1 MVFCFYELPEA
12 KRGAQLKR
20 NQLQRFSAWQLS
32 VENELHEV
40 KTHTVFDTVWAFL
53 LQFMKFRVAVFECTV
68 EFKSE
73 RAGQFMSIFK
83 MILKVFWLVGI

>member
-32 VENELHEV
+32 VENELPEA
-40 KTHTVFDTVWAFL
+40 KTHTVLIQCGFL
-53 LQFMKFRVAVFECTV
+53 LQFMKFRFSFFESAVVFES
-68 EFKSE
+68 K
-73 RAGQFMSIFK
+73 RACHFMGVIE
-83 MILKVFWLVGI
+83 MILEVFWLM